1 MFFSLPQSV
10 CVVFFDVFL
19 ATLAFLQW
27 HQKPFR
33 ISFLAIFCSFINC
46 FYVATTPW
54 RTQPRISD
62 FFPDYLWDCNVCV
75 ISSIYGNF
83 RSLYAGYLLLVTRPD
98 QTRPDKNDTVKSA
111 SVVNSLK
118 SHSFHSHK
126 WPIKTSS
133 EWKHATEILS
143 IQQKNSVGILILS
156 WNHFVAGVTVVSSF
170 TFFMLVFF
178 QIAYNFSTPRNFRA
192 WFQFSIEIVSTF
204 FFKLAINFFSLIR
217 TFWWGRLLSRI
228 IFDYNFCWS
237 FGVFVTFFCT
247 ISTVDLSKIVE

>member
-1 MFFSLPQSV
+1 MSSRNRLSFSISSIYQRDWLKEFSLVFVFLSKHYTMFFSLPQSV

-98 QTRPDKNDTVKSA
+98 QTR
-111 SVVNSLK
+111 
-118 SHSFHSHK
+118 
-126 WPIKTSS
+126 
-133 EWKHATEILS
+133 
-143 IQQKNSVGILILS
+143 QK
-156 WNHFVAGVTVVSSF
+156 
-170 TFFMLVFF
+170 
-178 QIAYNFSTPRNFRA
+178 
-192 WFQFSIEIVSTF
+192 
-204 FFKLAINFFSLIR
+204 
-217 TFWWGRLLSRI
+217 
-228 IFDYNFCWS
+228 
-237 FGVFVTFFCT
+237 
-247 ISTVDLSKIVE
+247 